1 MKAKEYWNIP
11 EAGKRRR
18 IRSIPYFVFYA
29 LIAYFGYLF
38 ISENM
43 MVVLIIVALALW
55 VFLKV
60 ISDSLRMVSR
70 PVCRLT
76 DEFIILDYD
85 RNVTPWDMVT
95 RIVATPRKKTVKV
108 YYPGVNR
115 ALYKSSSDSFALVR
129 GKWMQDW
136 DSFLAD
142 LAAECET
149 RSIPFTTS

>member
-1 MKAKEYWNIP
+1 MKAREYWNIP
-11 EAGKRRR
+11 EAGRKER
-18 IRSIPYFVFYA
+18 IHGIPYIAFYIILVYVA
-29 LIAYFGYLF
+29 YLIDPEDLFGIFLIAAIMTWF
-38 ISENM
+38 S
-43 MVVLIIVALALW
+43 
-55 VFLKV
+55 LKV
-60 ISDSLRMVSR
+60 IGDSLRMVSR

-95 RIVATPRKKTVKV
+95 HIVATPRKKTVKV